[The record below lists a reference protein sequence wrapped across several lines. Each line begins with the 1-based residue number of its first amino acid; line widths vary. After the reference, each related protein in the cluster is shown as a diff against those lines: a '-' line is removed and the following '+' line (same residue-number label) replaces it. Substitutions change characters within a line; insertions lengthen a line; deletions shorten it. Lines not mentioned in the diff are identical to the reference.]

1 MGVIVSK
8 ENRDRTKKVQQTAA
22 VVSALKMAS
31 KDAKSDGSPT
41 SNDKT
46 LSLQSQTH
54 PDSHEQRNDKFVD
67 RNDDFDREHMG
78 SLNHDK
84 SSLTY
89 GLPELTDSYAHSSG
103 TTGYWNKSDK
113 AVVTIPYFGAWK
125 NRVSICSCNNEYR
138 VRVYY
143 REPQPMLPQLLERK
157 VKFRA
162 QTKYKISL
170 IKFVKMSLK
179 SFQSRIP

>member
-1 MGVIVSK
+1 MNVNNSLCLSLCIKLREGVSSGGKKCDLKRRLDFTMGVIVSK

-31 KDAKSDGSPT
+31 KDAKGNGSPSLSNRSKDET
-41 SNDKT
+41 S
-46 LSLQSQTH
+46 SLQSQTH
-54 PDSHEQRNDKFVD
+54 PDSLEQRNDKFVD

-103 TTGYWNKSDK
+103 TTGYWNKSNK

-125 NRVSICSCNNEYR
+125 NRVSIYK
-138 VRVYY
+138 
-143 REPQPMLPQLLERK
+143 QL
-157 VKFRA
+157 
-162 QTKYKISL
+162 Q
-170 IKFVKMSLK
+170 
-179 SFQSRIP
+179 Q